1 MKIKIHSIVAGI
13 AVMSICVLLGCGHSK
28 HTATAFYTYETECVN
43 TELDGS
49 ETLRAWGSGRNKTD
63 AIEQA
68 KKNAIRDI
76 LFKGVRNGNGG
87 CSSKPLILEVNAQE
101 KYAYYFNTFF
111 QDDGAYKEYISMED
125 TKFRSSASESTGQQ
139 DKYATV
145 VRVLRSK
152 LKDRLIQDEILKP

>member
-1 MKIKIHSIVAGI
+1 MKMNIHSITGGI
-13 AVMSICVLLGCGHSK
+13 AVLSLLFLLGCQTK
-28 HTATAFYTYETECVN
+28 HTATAFYTYETECLN

-68 KKNAIRDI
+68 KKNAIRDV
-76 LFKGVRNGNGG
+76 LFKGIRNGNGG
-87 CSSKPLILEVNAQE
+87 CSTKPLILEVNAEE

-111 QDDGAYKEYISMED
+111 QDAGAYKEYISMED
-125 TKFRSSASESTGQQ
+125 TKNGSTASESTRQQ
-139 DKYATV
+139 DKYGTV

>member
-1 MKIKIHSIVAGI
+1 MKIKINSI
-13 AVMSICVLLGCGHSK
+13 AVGVTILSLWGLLGCGHSK
-28 HTATAFYTYETECVN
+28 HTATAFYTYETECLN

-68 KKNAIRDI
+68 KKNAIRDV
-76 LFKGVRNGNGG
+76 LFKGIRNGNGG
-87 CSSKPLILEVNAQE
+87 CSTRALILEVNAEE

-111 QDDGAYKEYISMED
+111 QDGGAYKEYISMED
-125 TKFRSSASESTGQQ
+125 TKYRSSASESTRQQ